1 MKLKGDFN
9 MNVPNKI
16 TICRIFLSI
25 LLIVLMIFPMNRVG
39 IDFPE
44 FQINGKII
52 IDSKYIICGIIFL
65 VASLTDFLDGHLA
78 RKYNLVTD
86 LGKVMDAIADKILV
100 NAILIILAVNGY
112 ISVVIPVVIV
122 SRDIIVDSI
131 KMVAGQKS
139 GAVGASKT
147 GKIKT
152 ACMMVGLSLTFF
164 YNLPF
169 ELWNI
174 DVATVLLVVA
184 TVLSVYSGFE
194 YYYANKKILFSK

>member
-1 MKLKGDFN
+1 

-16 TICRIFLSI
+16 TLCRIFLSI
-25 LLIVLMIFPMNRVG
+25 LLIIFMIFPMNRIG
-39 IDFPE
+39 LDFPE

-65 VASLTDFLDGHLA
+65 VASLTDFVDGHLA

-112 ISVVIPVVIV
+112 ISVVVPVVIV

-152 ACMMVGLSLTFF
+152 ACMMSGITLLFF

-169 ELWNI
+169 SLFNI
-174 DVATVLLVVA
+174 NPARALIMIATI
-184 TVLSVYSGFE
+184 LSVISGVE
-194 YYYANKKILFSK
+194 YYVKNKKYIITN

>member
-1 MKLKGDFN
+1 

-16 TICRIFLSI
+16 TICRIILSI
-25 LLIVLMIFPMNRVG
+25 LLIILMIFPMNRIG

-52 IDSKYIICGIIFL
+52 IDSKYIICGIVFL

-112 ISVVIPVVIV
+112 ISVIVPVVIV

-152 ACMMVGLSLTFF
+152 ACMMVGVTLLFF

-169 ELWNI
+169 SLINI
-174 DVATVLLVVA
+174 NPARTLIMIA
-184 TVLSVYSGFE
+184 TVLSVISGVE
-194 YYYANKKILFSK
+194 YYVKNKKYIMNN